1 LPRLAANVALLVAP
15 PIIAWQVDNWVVWVL
30 AWLLQAVAAL
40 GMASAAHYASHGTL
54 FATPGANRVAGTFLL
69 WPLLI
74 NAGTDQAFHRQ
85 HHAATRVADDTEYA
99 FDGRTPLSYLAAM
112 VFGGFA
118 FVLENWANTARTIVG
133 RRPSW
138 VRSDRQVRRIRVD
151 AALGVIWLGTLVTL
165 TVLAPGAMIKLW
177 IAPLV
182 LALGG
187 VLNLVVLPEHMRCDR
202 VTEIRLNTRSVE
214 TGPALSWIYWNG
226 NCHTAHHLRPTV
238 SWAELPELHRAERA
252 SIAHVSPSY
261 RSFHLAVLRSFA
273 RHENGPIQRASV
285 GGGDLG
291 EHVARETAVA
301 RDGEDLSP
309 V

>member
-1 LPRLAANVALLVAP
+1 M
-15 PIIAWQVDNWVVWVL
+15 WVL

-54 FATPGANRVAGTFLL
+54 FASPRTNRIAGTFLL
-69 WPLLI
+69 WPLLL

-99 FDGRTPLSYLAAM
+99 FDGRTPFSYAAAM
-112 VFGGFA
+112 IFGA
-118 FVLENWANTARTIVG
+118 FVFVFENWADTARTIIG
-133 RRPSW
+133 RRPTW
-138 VRSDRQVRRIRVD
+138 VRSDRQARRIRVD
-151 AALGVIWLGTLVTL
+151 AALGVVWLGTLVAL
-165 TVLAPGAMIKLW
+165 TAIAPGAMVKLW

-182 LALGG
+182 VALGG
-187 VLNLVVLPEHMRCDR
+187 VLNIVVLPEHMRCDR
-202 VTEIRLNTRSVE
+202 VTDIRLNTRSVE

-238 SWAELPELHRAERA
+238 PWSALPELHKAERA

-261 RSFHLAVLRSFA
+261 RSFHWAVLRSFA
-273 RHENGPIQRASV
+273 RHDAGPIQRKSV

-291 EHVARETAVA
+291 EDIARQATVT
-301 RDGEDLSP
+301 RHGEDLRT